1 MKKFIGI
8 FFAALLLAALPFTAN
23 AACSISLDGSIITAT
38 DANGNVVE
46 PFVENGTTYA
56 PVRAIASAFDVEISW
71 EQETLTLYLGEKGG
85 EPELS
90 ENINIYYNGE
100 EFIAKDSNGD
110 RVYPILRDGTTYL
123 PIRAVGELFGK
134 TVVWDQIT
142 NTAIL
147 YSSCSDEA
155 LDYFKNAVSNTAL
168 AAPDVNV
175 TFSGSLIMSDGS
187 TLSEISESG
196 IEVYSTDGF
205 SLSSVLPYNYS
216 SNIAYLGSGKYFLN
230 VSSYSFKLLPY
241 VQQTMTKRGFE
252 GDFSS
257 LSILVTTSGGYI
269 KDISVSAA
277 MNTTLEGMAFYV
289 PFTIEAEVSYP
300 EDFEFLLTPLPSGG
314 SDLTDTSA
322 EDATDSTAETT
333 TSAVQNNASSD
344 AADIS
349 AFIRKYMSAAYSA
362 DSTALAAMLYKDDYN
377 SIFGSFSNAQT
388 TLRLSEIKRSLE
400 KFYANA
406 DGEYEVDS
414 MEYLTTDSETIEKSV
429 AVAISVTISDGDDSH
444 VNEVT
449 FTINKID
456 GTWYLDKASFTSL
469 S

>member
-1 MKKFIGI
+1 MKKLFGI
-8 FFAALLLAALPFTAN
+8 FFAALCLAALPFTAN
-23 AACSISLDGSIITAT
+23 AACGICLDGSVITAT
-38 DANGNVVE
+38 DTNGNVVE
-46 PFVENGTTYA
+46 PFVEDGTTYA

-71 EQETLTLYLGEKGG
+71 DQDTLTVYLGEKGG

-90 ENINIYYNGE
+90 EHINIYYNGE
-100 EFIAKDSNGD
+100 EFIAKDANGE

-147 YSSCSDEA
+147 YSSCSSEA
-155 LDYFKNAVSNTAL
+155 LDYFKSAISNTAL
-168 AAPDVNV
+168 TAPEVNV
-175 TFSGSLIMSDGS
+175 SFSGSLIMSDGS

-196 IEVYSTDGF
+196 TETYSTDGF
-205 SLSSVLPYNYS
+205 SLSSILPYNYS

-252 GDFSS
+252 GNFSS

-269 KDISVSAA
+269 KDVSLSAA
-277 MNTTLEGMAFYV
+277 MNTTLEGMEFYV
-289 PFTIEAEVSYP
+289 PFTIEAEVTYP
-300 EDFEFLLTPLPSGG
+300 EDFEFLLTPLPGG
-314 SDLTDTSA
+314 SSNTADTTTETSTDTSA
-322 EDATDSTAETT
+322 NTSTF
-333 TSAVQNNASSD
+333 VQNNAASD

-349 AFIRKYMSAAYSA
+349 SFIRKYMSAAYSA
-362 DSTALAAMLYKDDYN
+362 DSTALAAMLHKDDYN

-388 TLRLSEIKRSLE
+388 NLRLTEIKRSLE

-414 MEYLTTDSETIEKSV
+414 MEYLTPESEAIEKSV
-429 AVAISVTISDGDDSH
+429 AISISVTMTDGDDTH

-449 FTINKID
+449 LTINKID

-469 S
+469 M